1 MSSFADLVSRR
12 PRFGFLA
19 RRSSPPPSTVMSRAL
34 PAKLLEHCGLDTI
47 LARLPDA
54 YKHSM
59 FASYVAAHFVYTYG
73 IDASPI
79 EFFFYMRQLQ

>member
-1 MSSFADLVSRR
+1 M
-12 PRFGFLA
+12 LA
-19 RRSSPPPSTVMSRAL
+19 AKLSLSLSTVMSRAL
-34 PAKLLEHCGLDTI
+34 PAKLVEHCGLDTI